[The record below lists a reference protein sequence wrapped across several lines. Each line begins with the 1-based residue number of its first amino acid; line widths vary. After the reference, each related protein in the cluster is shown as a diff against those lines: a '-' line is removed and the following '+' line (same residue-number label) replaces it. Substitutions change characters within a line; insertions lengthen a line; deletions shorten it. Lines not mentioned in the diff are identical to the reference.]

1 MTHSRNKKPTVK
13 QVLKL
18 VDQLSAEDREQL
30 LCQLREDEFRR
41 DIEKGIES
49 ADKGKLT
56 PAEEVFDRLRR
67 KAQTEL

>member
-18 VDQLSAEDREQL
+18 VEQLSAEDREQL

-56 PAEEVFDRLRR
+56 PAEEVFDRLR
-67 KAQTEL
+67 KKTQTEL

>member
-18 VDQLSAEDREQL
+18 VEQLSAEDREQL

-56 PAEEVFDRLRR
+56 PAEEVFDRLRK